1 MCQLE
6 HKVYT
11 VCTHVYEHAVPC
23 TLTSR
28 TRARCDNPEVI
39 TSAKF
44 GFCRECRD
52 FYAPLVTDS
61 PYIIL
66 SYWAYKAER
75 GINYAVHP
83 SYVPRAEL
91 FWVSCDPAEEYRKRV
106 HSPRNDLSTLAKV
119 LPRYRGETRDEYLE
133 RLQYIRHATL
143 EWAGRRRRERIE
155 SEEVVYPPAE
165 NSPSRPSLS
174 ESSRQSSQYS
184 ITDREAPQVHDETL
198 ARLCGTWTGI
208 SSKNNIAEPEREV
221 RWTQLS
227 VESNQASEHLFPES
241 AGFSQN
247 NDFAQF
253 SPGIQPTSRFSFD

>member
-75 GINYAVHP
+75 GINYAMLFILRMSLGLSFSGYLVTLLKSIGSVFTLP
-83 SYVPRAEL
+83 VMIFPPWPRSFLAT
-91 FWVSCDPAEEYRKRV
+91 EERHGMSILSAFSISATLHWSGLGEGAGSGLRV
-106 HSPRNDLSTLAKV
+106 RRLST
-119 LPRYRGETRDEYLE
+119 R
-133 RLQYIRHATL
+133 RLRT
-143 EWAGRRRRERIE
+143 
-155 SEEVVYPPAE
+155 PP
-165 NSPSRPSLS
+165 
-174 ESSRQSSQYS
+174 Q
-184 ITDREAPQVHDETL
+184 DRV
-198 ARLCGTWTGI
+198 
-208 SSKNNIAEPEREV
+208 
-221 RWTQLS
+221 
-227 VESNQASEHLFPES
+227 
-241 AGFSQN
+241 
-247 NDFAQF
+247 
-253 SPGIQPTSRFSFD
+253 